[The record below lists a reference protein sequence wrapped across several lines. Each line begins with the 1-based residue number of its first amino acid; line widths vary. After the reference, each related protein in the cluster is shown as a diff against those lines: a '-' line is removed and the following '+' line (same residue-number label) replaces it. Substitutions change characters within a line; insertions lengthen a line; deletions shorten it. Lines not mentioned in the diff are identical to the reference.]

1 MNLEKKRYPCDT
13 TPIKR
18 HIKMRTFS
26 TFIATVLL
34 VSMLFSS
41 CEKEVQITCESMDFS
56 ICPADVVTYDTTK
69 AGRWVLIIGI
79 DGLRSDAM
87 QQSISPFLYGLSQ
100 SPGVYFTDQNSI
112 EDLTFSGP
120 NWGSLVTGVHW
131 CKHGVEDNDYSDN
144 NLDQTPHFFKLVE
157 EAKAELQTISYVNW
171 TPINE
176 HSAAMHADV
185 APVSGANDQEI
196 FELASA
202 VVGQNLQTPGVLFL
216 HFDELDGAGHGHG
229 YSPNVPEYA
238 ATLSTIDGYIQQI
251 HALVEERRNDGE
263 EWMVFVVTDH
273 GGDGT
278 GHSGGQDNE
287 HISKTIFYADCPEV
301 NFTSRISEQVDLVP
315 TALDYLGVSSTRF
328 ECYKD
333 GATLISN

>member
-1 MNLEKKRYPCDT
+1 
-13 TPIKR
+13 
-18 HIKMRTFS
+18 
-26 TFIATVLL
+26 
-34 VSMLFSS
+34 
-41 CEKEVQITCESMDFS
+41 MDFTA
-56 ICPADVVTYDTTK
+56 CPADVLTYDTTK

-79 DGLRSDAM
+79 DGFRADAM

-100 SPGVYFTDQNSI
+100 STGVYYTDQNSI

-131 CKHGVEDNDYSDN
+131 CKHRVEDNDYSDN

-157 EAKAELQTISYVNW
+157 EGKPELQTISYVNW

-176 HSAAMHADV
+176 HSAVMYADD
-185 APVSGANDQEI
+185 APLTGANDFEI
-196 FELASA
+196 FQLASEA
-202 VVGQNLQTPGVLFL
+202 IGQNLADPGVVFL
-216 HFDELDGAGHGHG
+216 QFDELDGAGHGYG
-229 YSPNVPEYA
+229 FSPNVPEYV

-315 TALDYLGVSSTRF
+315 TALDYLGIASTRF